1 MAFFDS
7 YKFGAG
13 ALEVDIV
20 NATNDNAV
28 SGTVYSGFRLHS
40 NGGVYYQEAAGTWA
54 GPIYNWVTP
63 TTSAPNYEVFVSVTG
78 DELSTGTI
86 DSWIALTSTQS
97 WNILSVGVRKEAVL
111 TVSIRPTGGSAID
124 TATITLGA
132 GEAV

>member
-1 MAFFDS
+1 MPPTTTQCQEPCILDFASTPTAVFITR
-7 YKFGAG
+7 KRQ
-13 ALEVDIV
+13 AL
-20 NATNDNAV
+20 
-28 SGTVYSGFRLHS
+28 
-40 NGGVYYQEAAGTWA
+40 